1 MHHLL
6 LLICIIG
13 FPCLSCAEEPPATGY
28 ENISGPG
35 AVVAR
40 LDLLYEHLGGRQS
53 WATAKSLYMI
63 QRTRSPRI
71 GDGILSS
78 SWHDLEA
85 PGEWGDVHHA
95 RLKVRYAWT
104 ADGGW
109 FRKGDDYRDYI
120 EDEIK
125 QRLFYWQRDLYTLL
139 HRLAEDVT
147 PYTLTAAEPYG
158 FFVLN
163 KEQEKIAE
171 FQLTRDGELYR
182 WEMLG
187 GKKQHKILFGPY
199 KSFGAARFPDW
210 MASSDGTWS
219 AYQIQVM
226 PSPLPFREQVSL
238 KKPVREWQGGA
249 VKNNC
254 EAP

>member
-1 MHHLL
+1 M
-6 LLICIIG
+6 LISQSLAG
-13 FPCLSCAEEPPATGY
+13 EPAAAGY
-28 ENISGPG
+28 ENIKGQDS
-35 AVVAR
+35 VVAR
-40 LDLLYEHLGGRQS
+40 LNLMYEHLGGREH
-53 WATAKSLYMI
+53 WAAARSLYMI

-71 GDGILSS
+71 GDGILST

-85 PGEWGDVHHA
+85 PGEWGDVHHV
-95 RLKVRYAWT
+95 RLKVKYAWT
-104 ADGGW
+104 AEGGW
-109 FRKGDDYRDYI
+109 LRKGDDYRDYI
-120 EDEIK
+120 DDEIK
-125 QRLFYWQRDLYTLL
+125 HRLFYWQRDLYTLL
-139 HRLAEDVT
+139 HRLAEDVR
-147 PYTLTAAEPYG
+147 PYTLAAAEPYG

-163 KEQEKIAE
+163 EKLEKIAE

-187 GKKQHKILFGPY
+187 GKKPHKILFGPY
-199 KSFGAARFPDW
+199 KSFGTARFPDW

-238 KKPVREWQGGA
+238 KKPIREWQGGA

-254 EAP
+254 EPP